1 MFNKLPSNSEKLLLE
16 LVQAESASQVLQAKY
31 EGITHKEREA
41 WQNATGKEASDITFE
56 RFLETLVQD
65 ISV

>member
-31 EGITHKEREA
+31 EGITHKERDVLDGMVRE
-41 WQNATGKEASDITFE
+41 
-56 RFLETLVQD
+56 L
-65 ISV
+65 ISFGYISARQPRLSPLS